1 MKTRLTII
9 ALTSLIY
16 WGAHTAMATQ
26 NKYPEIYPGEEY
38 ATNNDLTKY
47 DLILHF
53 YPNSLYK
60 LTYYYYD
67 PRFPDQPEIFLLS
80 IGSYQKQNT
89 TLIMHDKIFDF
100 TWKILLQEGGLMIKS
115 GFQCMHDMFLTY
127 YRTSNDKLNPNF
139 IQDHQA
145 QLDQVRKEKQP
156 YISVSKAIAGLIL
169 NYIWKQIEHTVC
181 YTIIRKSYQLGLGTE
196 MGIS

>member
-1 MKTRLTII
+1 
-9 ALTSLIY
+9 
-16 WGAHTAMATQ
+16 
-26 NKYPEIYPGEEY
+26 
-38 ATNNDLTKY
+38 
-47 DLILHF
+47 
-53 YPNSLYK
+53 
-60 LTYYYYD
+60 
-67 PRFPDQPEIFLLS
+67 
-80 IGSYQKQNT
+80 
-89 TLIMHDKIFDF
+89 
-100 TWKILLQEGGLMIKS
+100 MIKS

>member
-60 LTYYYYD
+60 LTYNYYD

>member
-26 NKYPEIYPGEEY
+26 NKYPEIYPGVEY

-60 LTYYYYD
+60 LTYNYYD

-139 IQDHQA
+139 IQA